1 MTDTSKVGLASI
13 GLGWWG
19 GVLATAIG
27 AHDDTELVS
36 CFARDP
42 DKRNAF
48 ADKHGCRPADS
59 VDAILADPDV
69 DGVVIATPHSTHA
82 DLIRAA
88 AGAGK
93 HVFVEKPL
101 TLSVEDGRASVEA
114 ARAAGVVLQVGYNKR
129 RQTGNRWL
137 RDELTA
143 GTLGQLQS
151 IETNVSGPMSFK
163 PDLPQWRQDAGE
175 VPAGGMTPMGVH
187 MIDTI
192 LHLGGPVTQVFSW
205 SRMVAGR
212 IGVDDV
218 TMVLLELEGGGLAS
232 LVTQIATPKVATVDV
247 FGTEAAAYSEADG
260 EHLFV
265 QRRGESYRQEVP
277 IEPIDTILDE
287 IAEFARCIRKGTTP
301 ETDGEQGLAVVEV
314 FDAIMRSIASGAPEQ
329 VT

>member
-19 GVLATAIG
+19 GVLATAIDT
-27 AHDDTELVS
+27 HDGTELVS

-42 DKRNAF
+42 DKRRSF
-48 ADKHGCRPADS
+48 ADKYGCRPADS
-59 VDAILADPDV
+59 VDAIWADPDV

-82 DLIRAA
+82 DLIRDAA
-88 AGAGK
+88 AAGK

-101 TLSVEDGRASVEA
+101 TLSVDEGRASVEA
-114 ARAAGVVLQVGYNKR
+114 AQSAGVVLQVGYNKR

-143 GTLGQLQS
+143 GTFGQLQS
-151 IETNVSGPMSFK
+151 IETNISGPMSFK

-192 LHLGGPVTQVFSW
+192 LHLGGPIRQVFSW
-205 SRMVAGR
+205 SRQVAGR

-232 LVTQIATPKVATVDV
+232 LVTQIATPQVATVNV

-260 EHLFV
+260 KHLFV
-265 QRRGESYRQEVP
+265 QRRGEPYRQEVP
-277 IEPIDTILDE
+277 IEPIDTIVDE
-287 IAEFARCIRKGTTP
+287 IAEFARCIREGTTP
-301 ETDGEQGLAVVEV
+301 ETDGQQGLAVVEA

-329 VT
+329 VI

>member
-1 MTDTSKVGLASI
+1 MTDTPKVGLASI

-27 AHDDTELVS
+27 AYDGTELVS

-42 DKRNAF
+42 DKRRAF
-48 ADKHGCRPADS
+48 ADKYGCRPADS
-59 VDAILADPDV
+59 IDAIWADPDV

-82 DLIRAA
+82 ELIRAA
-88 AGAGK
+88 AAAGK

-101 TLSVEDGRASVEA
+101 TLSVDEGRASVEA
-114 ARAAGVVLQVGYNKR
+114 ARSAGVVLQVGYNKR

-143 GTLGQLQS
+143 GRFGQLQS

-192 LHLGGPVTQVFSW
+192 LHIGGPVSQVFTW
-205 SRMVAGR
+205 SRQVAGR

-218 TMVLLELEGGGLAS
+218 TMVLLELAGGGLAS
-232 LVTQIATPKVATVDV
+232 LVTQIATPQVATVNV
-247 FGTEAAAYSEADG
+247 FGTELAAYSEADG
-260 EHLFV
+260 MHLFV
-265 QRRGESYRQEVP
+265 QRRGEPYRQEVP
-277 IEPIDTILDE
+277 IEPIDTVLDE
-287 IAEFARCIRKGTTP
+287 IAEFARCVRDGTTP
-301 ETDGEQGLAVVEV
+301 ETDGEQGLAVVQV